1 MGLKGK
7 TGKEVMNM
15 RCPQCGIEMT
25 VHSRTAGP
33 QGVLLR
39 FACRNRRCPAAGRV
53 MAERQTTDPKRKEV
67 K

>member
-1 MGLKGK
+1 
-7 TGKEVMNM
+7 M

-39 FACRNRRCPAAGRV
+39 FACCNRRCPAAGRV
-53 MAERQTTDPKRKEV
+53 MAERQTIDPKRKEV